1 MLCKLS
7 ETVLGAA
14 CIAQNKLDFF
24 YPILY
29 TCLTGEN
36 TNIFLLEKHLYSDIM
51 NSTHLQIGLRIIA
64 HGNEVLSAVLIK
76 KLNVKLAINL
86 I

>member
-1 MLCKLS
+1 
-7 ETVLGAA
+7 
-14 CIAQNKLDFF
+14 
-24 YPILY
+24 
-29 TCLTGEN
+29 
-36 TNIFLLEKHLYSDIM
+36 M

-76 KLNVKLAINL
+76 KLNDNLAINL